1 MAEGL
6 NVEVAHKLTEH
17 EQRTERRNARWH
29 EAVGIIEVALLAL
42 VAIATAWSGYQAAK
56 WDGQQSELYGH
67 ATTYRFKADAASTYG
82 GQLLASRRLDLHRLP
97 PGARGRGSSSSSS
110 CTSGASPRTTRPAF
124 VAWLR
129 TDPFTNPS
137 APAGPGVMPQY
148 HNPYFASAAT
158 LNAQA
163 SATFDKG
170 TAARDT
176 AERYIRDTVL
186 FASVLF
192 LVAVAQRF
200 EKRELRI
207 ATITIAFV
215 LAAYTCVAVITLPMI

>member
-82 GQLLASRRLDLHRLP
+82 GQLLAADASIFTAYLQAHAAGDVQLEQLYIRRFTPDYK
-97 PGARGRGSSSSSS
+97 
-110 CTSGASPRTTRPAF
+110 TAF

-215 LAAYTCVAVITLPMI
+215 LAAYTCVAVITLPTI